1 MTQKLYQEKIEILKK
16 WAYAYYV
23 EDNPLATDEEYDKLY
38 HEVLDYETANP
49 SEVAEDSPTKRVGGV
64 LRDEFTKATH
74 IKRMW
79 SMEDVFNTEEVQ
91 EWLDRTVKN
100 VGEVKYFC
108 EPKFDGAS
116 MNLLYEN
123 GVLVRAITRGDG
135 VIGEEVTDNVRTIRS
150 VPLSIDYQGQI
161 EIRGEVVI
169 RKDDFEIINK
179 EREKE
184 GENSFANPR
193 NAAAGSLR
201 QLDSSITAKRRLVF
215 YPWGLGE
222 ESLTQSNLSEKMDFI
237 YDLGFLKPPYTK
249 ACNSIEEIEEF
260 YHFLISKRD
269 EIPMM
274 MDGMV
279 VKVDDTIKQ
288 EQLGYTVKVPKW
300 MCAYKF
306 PAMEKVTKVN
316 AITIQVGRTGV
327 LTPVAEVE
335 PVNLEGA
342 MIARAT
348 LHNYD
353 EIERKGLKI
362 GDSVILIRS
371 GDVIPKIT
379 KVLDD
384 RRDGSEVEIV
394 RPTVCPTCKSEVLD
408 EGTLIKCQNMDC
420 PDRVVN
426 SIIHFAKKG
435 SMNIDGLGSRIVE
448 MLVTEGKIKDI
459 LGLYALKFEDMEG
472 MEGFK
477 EKRINKLLDAI
488 KDSKG
493 TTLAKVLS
501 AMGIE
506 HIGAVAGK
514 SIALEFGLALVDAK
528 EEELEA
534 IDGIGA
540 EMAASFVEFMR
551 VNREFVLKLFDEIK
565 PTVEEKVEAVEN
577 PFKDKVVVLTGSMSV
592 SRGIVKEMLEK
603 LGAKVS
609 GSVSKKT
616 DFLIYGE
623 DAGSKL
629 AKAEKLG
636 VTTLTEEAMRD
647 MLISKKGE

>member
-1 MTQKLYQEKIEILKK
+1 MTNKQYLEKINTLKK

-23 EDNPLATDEEYDKLY
+23 EDNPIATDEEYDKLY
-38 HEVLDYETANP
+38 HEVLDYETAHP
-49 SEVAEDSPTKRVGGV
+49 DEVVEDSPTKRVGGV
-64 LRDEFTKATH
+64 VRDEFSKAKH

-79 SMEDVFNTEEVQ
+79 SMEDVFTTEEVQ
-91 EWLDRTVKN
+91 EWLDRVEKN
-100 VGEVKYFC
+100 VGKCDYFC

-116 MNLLYEN
+116 MNLLYED
-123 GVLVRAITRGDG
+123 GKLVRAITRGDG

-150 VPLSIDYQGQI
+150 VPLTIEYDGLI

-179 EREKE
+179 ERLDESE
-184 GENSFANPR
+184 APFANPR

-201 QLDSSITAKRRLVF
+201 QLDSAVTAKRRLVF

-222 ESLTQSNLSEKMDFI
+222 NSLTQSRLSDKMDFV
-237 YDLGFLKPPYTK
+237 YNQGFLKPPYAK
-249 ACNSIEEIEEF
+249 ECNTIEEIEEF

-279 VKVDDTIKQ
+279 IKVDDVHLQ
-288 EQLGYTVKVPKW
+288 EDLGYTVKVPKW

-306 PAMEKVTKVN
+306 PAVEKVTKVN

-335 PVNLEGA
+335 PVDLDGA
-342 MIARAT
+342 IIARAT
-348 LHNYD
+348 LHNFD
-353 EIERKGLKI
+353 EIERKGLMM

-371 GDVIPKIT
+371 GDVIPKII
-379 KVLDD
+379 KVLTD
-384 RRDGSEVEIV
+384 RRDGTEIAIE
-394 RPTVCPTCKSEVLD
+394 RPTECPTCHSEVLD
-408 EGTLIKCQNMDC
+408 EGTLIKCQNLDC

-435 SMNIDGLGSRIVE
+435 CMNIDGLGSKIVE
-448 MLVTEGKIKDI
+448 ILVKEDKIKDI
-459 LGLYALKFEDMEG
+459 LGLYYLKSEDLEG

-488 KDSKG
+488 ADTKG
-493 TTLAKVLS
+493 VPLHRLIS

-506 HIGAVAGK
+506 HIGEVAGK
-514 SIALEFGLALVDAK
+514 SLALEFGLGIVDATF
-528 EEELEA
+528 EEVVA
-534 IDGIGA
+534 IDGIGE
-540 EMAASFVEFMR
+540 EMANSLLEFMR
-551 VNREFVLKLFDEIK
+551 VNHDFVLKLFDVIE
-565 PTVEEKVEAVEN
+565 PTVEEKVEAEEN
-577 PFKDKVVVLTGSMSV
+577 PFKDKTVVLTGSMFV
-592 SRGIVKEMLEK
+592 SRGVVKEMLEK

-616 DFLIYGE
+616 DYVIYGD

-629 AKAEKLG
+629 TKAESLG
-636 VTTLTEEAMRD
+636 VATLTEDEMRG
-647 MLISKKGE
+647 MV

>member
-1 MTQKLYQEKIEILKK
+1 MTNEQYQEKIQLLKK
-16 WAYAYYV
+16 WAHAYYV
-23 EDNPLATDEEYDKLY
+23 EDNPVAADEEYDKLY

-49 SEVAEDSPTKRVGGV
+49 SEVADDSPTKRVGGV
-64 LRDEFTKATH
+64 VRDEFSKAKH

-79 SMEDVFNTEEVQ
+79 SMEDVFNKDEVK

-100 VGEVKYFC
+100 VGECVYFC

-123 GVLVRAITRGDG
+123 GKLVRAVTRGDG
-135 VIGEEVTDNVRTIRS
+135 VVGEEVTDNVRTIRS
-150 VPLSIDYQGQI
+150 VPLSIDYNGQI

-169 RKDDFEIINK
+169 RKDDFVIINK
-179 EREKE
+179 ERLDE
-184 GENSFANPR
+184 GEQVFANPR

-201 QLDSSITAKRRLVF
+201 QLDSSVTAKRRLVF

-222 ESLTQSNLSEKMDFI
+222 NSLEQSKLSQKMDFV
-237 YDLGFLKPPYTK
+237 YTLGFLEPPHVQE
-249 ACNSIEEIEEF
+249 CHSIEEIEDF
-260 YHFLISKRD
+260 YQDLISLRN

-279 VKVDDTIKQ
+279 IKVDEVSKQ
-288 EQLGYTVKVPKW
+288 EDLGYTVKVPKW

-306 PAMEKVTKVN
+306 PAVEKVTTVN
-316 AITIQVGRTGV
+316 AITLQVGRTGV
-327 LTPVAEVE
+327 ITPVAEVE
-335 PVNLEGA
+335 PVEVDGA
-342 MIARAT
+342 IIARAT
-348 LHNYD
+348 LHNFD
-353 EIERKGLKI
+353 EIERKGLMV

-379 KVLDD
+379 KVLTD
-384 RRDGSEVEIV
+384 RRDGSERAIE
-394 RPTVCPTCKSEVLD
+394 RPIECPTCHSEVLD
-408 EGTLIKCQNMDC
+408 EGTLIKCQNLDC

-435 SMNIDGLGSRIVE
+435 CMNIDGLGSKIVE
-448 MLVTEGKIKDI
+448 ILVKEHKIEDI
-459 LGLYALKFEDMEG
+459 LGLYHLKFEDLEG

-477 EKRINKLLDAI
+477 EKRIHNLLDAI
-488 KDSKG
+488 VATKG
-493 TTLAKVLS
+493 APLYRLIF

-506 HIGAVAGK
+506 HIGEVASK
-514 SIALEFGLALVDAK
+514 SLALGFGLGVVDVTFEEVVAL
-528 EEELEA
+528 
-534 IDGIGA
+534 DGIGE
-540 EMAASFVEFMR
+540 EMANSLLEFMR
-551 VNREFVLKLFDEIK
+551 VNHDFVLKLFEVIQ
-565 PTVEEKVEAVEN
+565 PTVEEKVVAEDN
-577 PFKDKVVVLTGSMSV
+577 PFKNKTVVLTGSMSV

-616 DFLIYGE
+616 DYVVYGE

-629 AKAEKLG
+629 TKAESLG
-636 VTTLTEEAMRD
+636 VSTLTEDEMRQ
-647 MLISKKGE
+647 ML